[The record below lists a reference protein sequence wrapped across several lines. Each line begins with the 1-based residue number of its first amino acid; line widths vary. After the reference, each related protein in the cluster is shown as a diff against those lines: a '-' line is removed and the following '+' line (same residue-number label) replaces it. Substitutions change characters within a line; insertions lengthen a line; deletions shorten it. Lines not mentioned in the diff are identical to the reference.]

1 MIIIPLLVG
10 SIFLALGLNIIL
22 SYSRFKR
29 IGLKISG
36 HVKAIE
42 KYEATTIGA
51 NNRTTTSMFFRPVV
65 EYSYKDQSQTVKGVG
80 SNEIR
85 HKLNQRVSILIIE
98 NEKIT
103 HARIEDSTYY
113 TLGIIFSLVG
123 IVVLSV
129 YLFFMGGSP
138 ILATVIVPGA
148 FGTGYLI
155 SSLVRNVSDLVE
167 SAKDHPETN
176 ENSILIETKAD
187 YIKEITSHS
196 FWSNIIAFGLMFTG
210 LGILYSG
217 YTKLPAGAT
226 KMLNTDAALFWETI
240 TSGEMPG
247 SWENPLIL
255 CGIGAFFFL
264 ASLRSIYY
272 VRKKYGGMM
281 KM

>member
-1 MIIIPLLVG
+1 MIIILLLVG
-10 SIFLALGLNIIL
+10 SIFLAFGLNIIL
-22 SYSRFKR
+22 GYSRFKR

-42 KYEATTIGA
+42 KYKATTIGA
-51 NNRTTTSMFFRPVV
+51 SNQTTTSTFFRPVV
-65 EYSYKDQSQTVKGVG
+65 EYSYRDQSQIVKGVG

-85 HKLNQRVSILIIE
+85 HKLNQNISILIIE
-98 NEKIT
+98 NESGT

-113 TLGIIFSLVG
+113 TLGIIFALAG
-123 IVVLSV
+123 IVVLGI
-129 YLFFMGGSP
+129 YLFSMGGSA
-138 ILATVIVPGA
+138 ILATVIIPGT
-148 FGTGYLI
+148 FGVGYLI

-196 FWSNIIAFGLMFTG
+196 FWSNILAFGLMFAS

-217 YTKLPAGAT
+217 YRQLPTAAT
-226 KMLNTDAALFWETI
+226 EMLNTNFELFWETI
-240 TSGEMPG
+240 TSGEMPS
-247 SWENPLIL
+247 SWEDPLIL

-272 VRKKYGGMM
+272 VRKKYGSMM